1 MVRFKN
7 RYLLAEFL
15 DAGSISPFPEPL
27 AEPIELDSG
36 FDANDDDDEALA
48 RIPELPFAHL
58 SPPTLPDE
66 GAGLYKAVRQVV
78 QQVFGDEGWGLVY
91 HSPIT
96 TLTIIRIARPHYR
109 MIWAALTLITE
120 IGGRRVLPR
129 VVAVS
134 GTIKKL
140 QSAAIVHHR
149 RVTAGAVAMLL
160 QKGDEAEKARVQSK
174 SEAERA
180 ALGQLED

>member
-1 MVRFKN
+1 M
-7 RYLLAEFL
+7 
-15 DAGSISPFPEPL
+15 
-27 AEPIELDSG
+27 
-36 FDANDDDDEALA
+36 
-48 RIPELPFAHL
+48 
-58 SPPTLPDE
+58 
-66 GAGLYKAVRQVV
+66 
-78 QQVFGDEGWGLVY
+78 Y

-109 MIWAALTLITE
+109 LIWAALTLITE

-149 RVTAGAVAMLL
+149 RVTTGAVAMLL
-160 QKGDEAEKARVQSK
+160 QKGDEAEKARVESK
-174 SEAERA
+174 SEAERE